1 MTYHRF
7 CNKSNT
13 TGATSGTGTVY
24 LSVAPEFTYNGQ
36 KKKDRQYNGQKKK
49 DRQYNGQK
57 KKDRQYNG
65 RVCQIIHESSFQIIN
80 IYTINGQNSYDTS
93 YSMV

>member
-24 LSVAPEFTYNGQ
+24 LSVAPEFTPGFSVGFMLS
-36 KKKDRQYNGQKKK
+36 DL
-49 DRQYNGQK
+49 
-57 KKDRQYNG
+57 
-65 RVCQIIHESSFQIIN
+65 
-80 IYTINGQNSYDTS
+80 
-93 YSMV
+93 